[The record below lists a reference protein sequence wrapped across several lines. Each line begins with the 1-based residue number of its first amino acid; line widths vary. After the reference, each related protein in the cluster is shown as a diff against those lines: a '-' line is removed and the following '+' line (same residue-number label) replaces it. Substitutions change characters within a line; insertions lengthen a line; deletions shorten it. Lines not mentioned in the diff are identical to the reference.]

1 MKGVKNQPFFLYLSV
16 LFGLLWPVVTFSETS
31 QKNNENENAEARPI
45 LIKSQRLEMNNM
57 LKVVTFTGDVK
68 ANYDNFIIDCDKMI
82 AYYVNMPDQ
91 QEKEKE
97 TLNIDKIVAMGNVII
112 NRAEGGVATAEEAT
126 YYQEDERIIL
136 TGNPTVKQGNDVVK
150 GERITIFLKEDR
162 SVVEGSEEQKVTV
175 TISPRPKK
183 GK

>member
-1 MKGVKNQPFFLYLSV
+1 MKGVKKQAVFLYLTV
-16 LFGLLWPVVTFSETS
+16 LFGLLWPVGVFSETL
-31 QKNNENENAEARPI
+31 QQNNENENAEAKPI
-45 LIKSQRLEMNNM
+45 VIKSQRLEMNNM

-82 AYYVNMPDQ
+82 AYYVDMPSQ
-91 QEKEKE
+91 QVKEKK
-97 TLNIDKIVAMGNVII
+97 TLNIDKIIAMGNVII
-112 NRAEGGVATAEEAT
+112 NRAEGGVATADEAT
-126 YYQEDERIIL
+126 YDQEFERLIL

-150 GERITIFLKEDR
+150 GERITIFLNEDR